1 MPIAE
6 NIARAQERIARAA
19 RRAGREP
26 DAVALM
32 AVTKTVAPERILE
45 AYDAGVRLFGENRVQ
60 EFAEKAADLRQLGL
74 LANDRFHMIG
84 HLQTNK
90 ARKAVELFSG
100 VDSVDSLRLAEAL
113 NAAAQKHFST
123 VRLQPQGAGRLAALI
138 EINLAGEAQK
148 SGLAPASPELEALLQ
163 AAPRLEFLDFR
174 GLMCV
179 PPLTDDPEAARP
191 WFRALRE
198 LRDQLAARQ
207 LPGVSLD
214 VLSMGMTH
222 DFEVAIEEGS
232 TCVRLGTAIFGPRPK

>member
-1 MPIAE
+1 MSTAE
-6 NIARAQERIARAA
+6 NIARAQERIARTA
-19 RRAGREP
+19 RRA
-26 DAVALM
+26 VTLM

-60 EFAEKAADLRQLGL
+60 EFAEKAAALTAAD
-74 LANDRFHMIG
+74 AAFHMIG

-113 NAAAQKHFST
+113 NAAVQKQFGT
-123 VRLQPQGAGRLAALI
+123 LRPEPQGARGFQRLPVLI

-148 SGLAPASPELEALLQ
+148 SGLAPSSPDLEALLE
-163 AAPRLEFLDFR
+163 AAPRLNCLDFR

-179 PPLTDDPEAARP
+179 PPLTEGPEAARP

-198 LRDQLAARQ
+198 LRDQIAARQ
-207 LPGVSLD
+207 LSSVGLE